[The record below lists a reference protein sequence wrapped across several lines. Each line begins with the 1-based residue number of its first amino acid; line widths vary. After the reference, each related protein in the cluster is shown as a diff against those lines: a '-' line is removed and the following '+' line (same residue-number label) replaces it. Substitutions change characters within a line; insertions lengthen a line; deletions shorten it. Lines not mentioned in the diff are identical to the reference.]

1 MTTLAI
7 VGALVLG
14 FFVWLV
20 VRAKA
25 PNKSSVEAADPDFD
39 MEVALDELLLE
50 AKTTNELLRQL
61 LRAYGHDP
69 EA

>member
-20 VRAKA
+20 MRAKSPSKQQA
-25 PNKSSVEAADPDFD
+25 SELGPSEANQTLDLI
-39 MEVALDELLLE
+39 LDEQE
-50 AKTTNELLRQL
+50 KTNELLRQL
-61 LRAYGHDP
+61 IRAYGHEP